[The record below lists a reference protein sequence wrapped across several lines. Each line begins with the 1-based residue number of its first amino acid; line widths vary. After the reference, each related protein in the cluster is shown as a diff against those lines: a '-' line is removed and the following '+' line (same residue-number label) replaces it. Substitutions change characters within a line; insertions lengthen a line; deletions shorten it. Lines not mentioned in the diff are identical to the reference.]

1 MKELENA
8 IERVSASDPCVEY
21 EINRETGEI
30 VLATL
35 GELHLEQCM
44 ERLQRRVSGEITVS
58 EPITMFKETCKKT
71 RGEIVKV
78 LTSNK
83 RFQIVMSCGR
93 LDEIKDE
100 DDVVQGPSSAPSTR
114 LVMEKSDN
122 VLLKTYRASIVSGFH
137 LAVTQGPLC
146 HEPIHNVR
154 FVIHSVEEEEELES
168 EESKEDE
175 MDDEYGPYAGQIL
188 SAVKKACFES
198 FLKAEPR
205 IEEPIFRCVR
215 GVRAL

>member
-1 MKELENA
+1 MHTQISQTALEQNTQT
-8 IERVSASDPCVEY
+8 P
-21 EINRETGEI
+21 TQ

-58 EPITMFKETCKKT
+58 EPITMFKETCKKI
-71 RGEIVKV
+71 RGEIVRV

-83 RFQIVMSCGR
+83 RFQVVMSCGR
-93 LDEIKDE
+93 LDEAKENDE
-100 DDVVQGPSSAPSTR
+100 NELIRGPSSAPSTR

-122 VLLKTYRASIVSGFH
+122 VLLKTFRASIVSGFH

-154 FVIHSVEEEEELES
+154 FVIHSVEELES
-168 EESKEDE
+168 EESSSKKEDDE
-175 MDDEYGPYAGQIL
+175 IMNDEYGPYAGQIL

-205 IEEPIFRCVR
+205 IEEPIFRCVC
-215 GVRAL
+215 GVREREN

>member
-1 MKELENA
+1 M
-8 IERVSASDPCVEY
+8 EY

-58 EPITMFKETCKKT
+58 EPITMFKETCKKI
-71 RGEIVKV
+71 RGEIVRV

-83 RFQIVMSCGR
+83 RFQVVMSCGR
-93 LDEIKDE
+93 LDEAKENDE
-100 DDVVQGPSSAPSTR
+100 NELIRGPSSAPSTR

-122 VLLKTYRASIVSGFH
+122 VLLKTFRASIVSGFH

-146 HEPIHNVR
+146 HEPMHNVR
-154 FVIHSVEEEEELES
+154 FVIHSVEEQEELES
-168 EESKEDE
+168 EKEDE